1 MNTKFSQ
8 KYCHNRDTK
17 VELFHFIHL
26 MLAIISPSKTQDFS
40 SCDIESHTQTRQLNY
55 SNELAGILKNKTQE
69 QISKLMS
76 VSEKLSKLNFDR
88 FQKFKTPFTLDN
100 AKQALLAF
108 KGDVYNGIDAPSF
121 SNKDLDFAQKNVR
134 MLSGLYGVLRPLD
147 LIQPYRLEMGTK
159 LNNPKGKNLY
169 DYWGSEISEVLNED
183 ESDLIVNLAS
193 NEYFKAIDKKSLKAN
208 ILDIVFKNKKA
219 DTYKVIGIYAKR
231 ARGLMVNYIIR
242 NRLTNAESLKD
253 FSDEGYRF
261 DEKLSSKS
269 VWVYLRD

>member
-1 MNTKFSQ
+1 
-8 KYCHNRDTK
+8 
-17 VELFHFIHL
+17 

-40 SCDIESHTQTRQLNY
+40 FCDIESHTQTRQLND
-55 SNELAGILKNKTQE
+55 SNELVGILKNKSQE

-76 VSEKLSKLNFDR
+76 VSEKLSKLNFER

-108 KGDVYNGIDAPSF
+108 KGDVYSGIDAPSL
-121 SNKDLDFAQKNVR
+121 SNKDLDFAQENVR

-159 LNNPKGKNLY
+159 LNNHKGKNLY

-183 ESDLIVNLAS
+183 ESELIVNLAS
-193 NEYFKAIDKKSLKAN
+193 NEYSKAIDKKTLKAD
-208 ILDIVFKNKKA
+208 ILDVVFKDKKA

-242 NRLTNAESLKD
+242 NRLTNAESLKN

-261 DEKLSSKS
+261 DEKLSSDS
-269 VWVYLRD
+269 VLVYLRD